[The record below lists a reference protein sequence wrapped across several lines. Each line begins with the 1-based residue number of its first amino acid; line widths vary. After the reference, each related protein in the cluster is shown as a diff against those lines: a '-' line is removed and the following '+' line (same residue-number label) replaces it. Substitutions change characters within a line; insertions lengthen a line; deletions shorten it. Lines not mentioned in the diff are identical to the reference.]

1 MVNRK
6 RWHMLKRQTW
16 ALTAFGALVIVCI
29 TAFLFFADFFT
40 NGYIKNRIVKT
51 FTKACPAYSLR
62 LSGVHYNIWKNR
74 LGFDRIAIN
83 SNDSAFS
90 CIIGKL
96 SVGGISWLSILR
108 HEDIASKGIAGSV
121 AYVRGIA
128 LNFRQERYELICKR
142 LRVSLPDSAI
152 SADHL
157 EFHPLDNDAKF
168 FSHSAFRRTRFRIN
182 LPQCTVIGADCLGL
196 LQGKAYRARSVNLI
210 NPVFDILVN
219 QDTPAGPDSQ
229 RPLMPCQ
236 ALSSINKMTRVNVL
250 NIINGRMDYNE
261 RYILGSPPAEVT
273 FNSVDLAA
281 EGLTNRAASGATA
294 TIRGQGTFMKTSRMK
309 ISMIVPVI
317 SPKIP
322 LRYSGSLDGMEL
334 AKLNSFLETGERLRI
349 KSGVLETASFDIAI
363 TAGHATGSL
372 RAMYKDL
379 TIAVLGKVSGSE
391 KGASNRIA
399 SFMTNAVKIR
409 GTNMPDKSGVMKIG
423 LVKYEQKQFD
433 TVLQLLWFSLRS
445 GIGDVVGF

>member
-1 MVNRK
+1 
-6 RWHMLKRQTW
+6 MLKRHKVIF
-16 ALTAFGALVIVCI
+16 ALTAFGTVVLICI
-29 TAFLFFADFFT
+29 TAFLFSADFFT
-40 NGYIKNRIVKT
+40 NRYVKNRIVKA
-51 FTKACPAYSLR
+51 FMKACPAYSLR
-62 LSGVHYNIWKNR
+62 LIGVHYNIWRNR
-74 LGFDRIAIN
+74 VGFDRIAIN

-96 SVGGISWLSILR
+96 SVDGISWLSILR
-108 HEDIASKGIAGSV
+108 HEEIISKGVKGSV
-121 AYVRGIA
+121 VNAREIT
-128 LNFRQERYELICKR
+128 LNFPQERYELLCKR
-142 LRVSLPDSAI
+142 LRISLSDSAI
-152 SADHL
+152 SADRL

-168 FSHSAFRRTRFRIN
+168 FSSSAFRRTRFRIN
-182 LPQCTVIGADCLGL
+182 LPQCTAIGVDCLGL

-210 NPVFDILVN
+210 GAVFDIVV
-219 QDTPAGPDSQ
+219 DKDKPAGPDAAI
-229 RPLMPCQ
+229 PLMPCQ
-236 ALSSINKMTRVNVL
+236 ALSSINKMTLVNVV
-250 NIINGRMDYNE
+250 NIVNGRMDYDE
-261 RYILGSPPAEVT
+261 RYILGSPAAEVT
-273 FNSVDLAA
+273 FDSVDLSVQ
-281 EGLTNRAASGATA
+281 GLTNRAASGATA

-322 LRYSGSLDGMEL
+322 LRYSGSLDGLEL
-334 AKLNSFLETGERLRI
+334 SKLNSFLETGERLRI

-363 TAGHATGSL
+363 TAGRATGSL

-409 GTNMPDKSGVMKIG
+409 GTNMPDKSGALKTGSI
-423 LVKYEQKQFD
+423 KYEQKRFD
-433 TVLQLLWFSLRS
+433 TFPQLLWFSLRS